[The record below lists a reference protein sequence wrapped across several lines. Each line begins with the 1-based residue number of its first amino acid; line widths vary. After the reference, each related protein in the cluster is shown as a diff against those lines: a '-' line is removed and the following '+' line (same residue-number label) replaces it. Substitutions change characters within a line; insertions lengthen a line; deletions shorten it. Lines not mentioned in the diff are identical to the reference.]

1 MFYPRKAHSFKGEL
15 AQWPEVLEAF
25 IIRHRIDAV
34 LLFGDCRPVHAC
46 VRSMTERLG
55 CAFGVFEEGYLR
67 PDHITFEPMGVNGH
81 SHFEKRLAIW
91 LKQRA
96 QQEARATAFSSEWT
110 DDGVMEE
117 SPGIHSGIRPCGACC
132 ISLLLGWGS
141 GSGITPCITEA

>member
-1 MFYPRKAHSFKGEL
+1 LAVLSPQGPFVPGEL

-81 SHFEKRLAIW
+81 SHFERDWPYGLSRGRSKRL
-91 LKQRA
+91 R
-96 QQEARATAFSSEWT
+96 
-110 DDGVMEE
+110 
-117 SPGIHSGIRPCGACC
+117 HSALIRMDR
-132 ISLLLGWGS
+132 
-141 GSGITPCITEA
+141 